1 MWKTVLI
8 IKLPLSNFRRKNP
21 INLYPM
27 SMRA

>member
-21 INLYPM
+21 NLYPIFT
-27 SMRA
+27 RT